1 MDEEVMA
8 TKRHKKSQDARPIFF
23 LALSCAFLR
32 LTLPAFSDD
41 VQPPA
46 LRLAIELSEQEDHQG
61 AAIEFR
67 RLALGSS
74 RAAERGSYF
83 WAAGHEYFKSSK
95 YESVDRML
103 NGAEDEDASLKM
115 PSLLLRGETAR
126 ESRQWAAAAFY
137 YETVLGGRSSDDE
150 KTFAARRLAATKL
163 AQKDVAAARDAL
175 GRSPVKSDEG
185 AAALEAYAAG
195 HDKKP
200 KIGGLLGM
208 IPGFGY
214 FYSGEVANGFRSI
227 ILNGLFLYGMA
238 DTANNEQWGAF
249 AVITFFEFTWYS
261 GSIYGGIDAAHRYN
275 RNRLDSAVNAINGE
289 AGFEPDYEQLPTLVL
304 QFRF

>member
-1 MDEEVMA
+1 MA
-8 TKRHKKSQDARPIFF
+8 TKKHKKTHDARPILF

-32 LTLPAFSDD
+32 PTLPVFSDD
-41 VQPPA
+41 VQPPV
-46 LRLAIELSEQEDHQG
+46 LRLAIEISEQGDHQG

-67 RLALGSS
+67 RLALESS

-103 NGAEDEDASLKM
+103 NDAEDEDASLKM
-115 PSLLLRGETAR
+115 PSLILRGETAR
-126 ESRQWAAAAFY
+126 SSKQWAAAAFY
-137 YETVLGGRSSDDE
+137 YETVLGGNSSDDE
-150 KTFAARRLAATKL
+150 KTFAARRLAAVKL

-175 GRSPVKSDEG
+175 GRSPAKSDEG
-185 AAALEAYAAG
+185 AAALETYAAG

-214 FYSGEVANGFRSI
+214 FYSGEYANGFRSI

-289 AGFEPDYEQLPTLVL
+289 AGFEPDYQQLPTLVL